1 MMSRAVLF
9 RLLQLLMG
17 LALYGIAVGL
27 MVRAAVG
34 LDPWD
39 TFAQGIATKSGLSF
53 GLVTNLVGAAV
64 LLLWIP
70 LRQRPGLGTL
80 LNVLTVGTM
89 AQVAIDLVPTPDGL
103 FPRWAL
109 FLAGVV
115 LLAVATGIYVGAGMG
130 PGPRD
135 GLMTGLSKRLGWPI
149 WVSRT
154 LIEGS
159 VLLLGWLL
167 GGNIGWGTVVFAVL
181 IGPLCHVT
189 IPLFAR
195 LVPAHPAAV
204 QPGEPD
210 VRETD
215 PTTPVRTRS

>member
-1 MMSRAVLF
+1 MMNRTLPA
-9 RLLQLLMG
+9 RLLQLVGG

-39 TFAQGIATKSGLSF
+39 TFAEGIATKTGLTF

-80 LNVLTVGTM
+80 LNVLMVGTM

-103 FPRWAL
+103 LPRWAL

-189 IPLFAR
+189 IPLFGR
-195 LVPAHPAAV
+195 LVPAHSPAG
-204 QPGEPD
+204 QPGGAD
-210 VRETD
+210 VRETT
-215 PTTPVRTRS
+215 PTAPARTRS

>member
-1 MMSRAVLF
+1 MMNRAFLF

-89 AQVAIDLVPTPDGL
+89 AQVAIDLVPTPDGPL
-103 FPRWAL
+103 PQWAL
-109 FLAGVV
+109 FMAGVV
-115 LLAVATGIYVGAGMG
+115 LLAIATGIYVGAGMG

-195 LVPAHPAAV
+195 LVPARPAAV
-204 QPGEPD
+204 QPAEPD
-210 VRETD
+210 CSGTA
-215 PTTPVRTRS
+215 PASPARTRS